1 MKTVS
6 MMLWQMRKRWSQLMG
21 QGATCHMA
29 AVVLLTAASGVSS
42 LTPFNFLIWKDTMNI
57 VQKST

>member
-1 MKTVS
+1 
-6 MMLWQMRKRWSQLMG
+6 MG

-42 LTPFNFLIWKDTMNI
+42 LTPYNFLIWKDTMNI